1 MNWKNRIRLTI
12 LLWVVMLLA
21 YGQEPS
27 NSRASPLAVVSMQYK
42 DAYFKIVYSQPA
54 KRGRQIFGK
63 VVPYGQVWRTGANE
77 ATEITMTKDIQIN
90 GTLLKAGTYSVFTIP
105 EKNEWTIIINKDVGL
120 WGAYN
125 YNPKRDEIRFK
136 VGTSTIPHEVYERF
150 TIELIQRNEV
160 ADLNLMWDAVKI
172 TIPLKFINQ

>member
-1 MNWKNRIRLTI
+1 MNWKNRIRLTL
-12 LLWVVMLLA
+12 LLWIVVLLA
-21 YGQEPS
+21 YGQEAS
-27 NSRASPLAVVSMQYK
+27 NNRASPLAVASMQYK

-77 ATEITMTKDIQIN
+77 ATEITITKDIQIN

-125 YNPKRDEIRFK
+125 YNPKRDEMRFK
-136 VGTSTIPHEVYERF
+136 VTTSAIPSEVYERF

-160 ADLNLMWDAVKI
+160 ADLNLMWDNVKI
-172 TIPLKFINQ
+172 TVPVKFIN